1 MYPLRSSSTNLFGAP
16 RLYNSVPDDNSLSNL
31 DALRGVFG
39 ACLVARMRKTTL
51 ARHSLS
57 MRKPCLESYILES
70 TIGCSTTRRRVN
82 QSASDS
88 TIKNFYEVLTP
99 TKNATAIYCK
109 WQFFKNVFEHL
120 YFGLDDDVRKEVV
133 GGFTWSS
140 FFGLYNVVGLGEFY
154 NTLQLGHRG
163 DTE

>member
-1 MYPLRSSSTNLFGAP
+1 MYPLRSSDTNLVGVP
-16 RLYNSVPDDNSLSNL
+16 TLLQYIPDDNSLSNL

-88 TIKNFYEVLTP
+88 TIKTFYEVLTP
-99 TKNATAIYCK
+99 TKNATAIICK
-109 WQFFKNVFEHL
+109 WQFFKNVFEHT
-120 YFGLDDDVRKEVV
+120 FVGLDDDMRKEVV

-140 FFGLYNVVGLGEFY
+140 FFGFYNIVGLGKFHY
-154 NTLQLGHRG
+154 SF
-163 DTE
+163 